1 MVCRCLL
8 FFSILFQFFAWQ
20 EKEGKSGRGEAGAR
34 VKGPSEKGELG
45 EGRRGGKIKPA
56 KMKCGL
62 VSSLI

>member
-20 EKEGKSGRGEAGAR
+20 EKEGKSGRGVERLGLGGPAR
-34 VKGPSEKGELG
+34 KGSWERGDGE
-45 EGRRGGKIKPA
+45 EKIKPA

-62 VSSLI
+62 VR